1 MTAVRL
7 QVRGDD
13 RAFTIDVGQTIL
25 EAAMAQGLALDHA
38 CGGVCACSTCHVKV
52 KQGRECLSEA
62 SDDELDQLDEARDV
76 ALDSRLGCQA
86 KLLRPPQAGVVE
98 IHEMAMDGNVMKM
111 RALANGLELPAGKTV
126 ELKPGG
132 YHVMMMDLKAALP
145 KDSTVP
151 LTLVFKDAKGAESRL
166 ELKVPVATAPA
177 HSH

>member
-1 MTAVRL
+1 MTRARL

-13 RAFTIDVGQTIL
+13 RAFTIEVGQTIL

-98 IHEMAMDGNVMKM
+98 IQIPTWNVNAV
-111 RALANGLELPAGKTV
+111 RE
-126 ELKPGG
+126 GG
-132 YHVMMMDLKAALP
+132 H
-145 KDSTVP
+145 
-151 LTLVFKDAKGAESRL
+151 
-166 ELKVPVATAPA
+166 
-177 HSH
+177 